1 MHLANPLG
9 GAAAVALLLAVFS
22 GAASLFGSQFH
33 APPATPLLT
42 AAAAAAAPT
51 MRRPS
56 VRALLWACLC
66 LCTVPL
72 GQSTPDALSSR
83 RCFTEAEL
91 TALRVA
97 PTARPAA
104 LPPLRLER
112 NMWQGHYLS
121 TAAAAILLK
130 EANGFA
136 TLIEDTDG
144 QTTATAR
151 RGRVAA
157 LRCSAPPTPRHAAWF
172 TVHCRRQS
180 TRRLDTDSCT
190 REPFRCRGVGTARA
204 HALPGQLAPKNF
216 PTLRS
221 CAAVVATRVRWDRR

>member
-1 MHLANPLG
+1 
-9 GAAAVALLLAVFS
+9 
-22 GAASLFGSQFH
+22 
-33 APPATPLLT
+33 
-42 AAAAAAAPT
+42 

-66 LCTVPL
+66 LGIVPLSLFTL

-97 PTARPAA
+97 PSARPTAM
-104 LPPLRLER
+104 PPLRLER

-130 EANGFA
+130 EANGFD

-144 QTTATAR
+144 QSHSYGAAR
-151 RGRVAA
+151 RGAV
-157 LRCSAPPTPRHAAWF
+157 LRCAAPPNPRHHCSSPPQLDDWTRTAARAS
-172 TVHCRRQS
+172 HSAAGGSASASRS
-180 TRRLDTDSCT
+180 RRLCQ
-190 REPFRCRGVGTARA
+190 V
-204 HALPGQLAPKNF
+204 N
-216 PTLRS
+216 
-221 CAAVVATRVRWDRR
+221 RRL